1 MSNSRNLSD
10 LSVVLNASVA
20 NNISLPGNVTANN
33 IVANNNISY
42 SGTLTGGT
50 GIVNIGSGQIYKD
63 ANGNFGIG
71 TTSPAT
77 GLQVQRNSANGTTYA
92 IYTDN
97 GAAGAGTNIA
107 GIGFSNAGAMKSSIT
122 AGVYGNDFMAFNVA
136 GSGTAE
142 RMRIDS
148 GGNLGLGVTPSAW
161 ASSWRVFQNVG
172 GSLASSAGSFILLT
186 NNSYSNGTNYIYVNN
201 GYASQYIQNNS
212 QHQWFTAASGTAG
225 NPITFTQAMTLD
237 ASGNLGVNV
246 VPVSNSLSLAEAKNL
261 SWIWAGNGYNYAN
274 IFNQTSS
281 AALILASGYQ
291 KSGNSNAFA
300 SSVPVAWSRSAI
312 NVNNSNIIFYADPAS
327 TVAVGTDITPTERMR
342 IDSSGMTTFNGT
354 IKNAGG
360 IKRYSKFY
368 ENPGATNYVFELMRI
383 SRDSA
388 SWSTQIGYEITIY
401 NEYYRGGMTKWFVDY
416 NQVNSGTVYCIG
428 SSGTLLMKLYLGTEV
443 TVSGTIK
450 YRPVL
455 IDVPAYQTMRIEVAY
470 GTSEVASISAQGQ
483 VQFVATGS
491 AGGGGAQ
498 YTGEI
503 NLMAGLGFPATQVA
517 SSDANTLDD
526 YEEGTCT
533 VYLSDGTATV
543 ATTAYYTKIGR
554 QVSIIIQMYGR
565 ITTGFSTSANLRITG
580 FPFIFSGVSES
591 ILSNPHS
598 SANSLVAEGSNGNS
612 YALLYKVNSTNTQ
625 DWAAFTLASV
635 GAAAGASISVYGTI
649 TYNTTT

>member
-42 SGTLTGGT
+42 SGTLTGGA

-97 GAAGAGTNIA
+97 GAAGAGINVA

-136 GSGTAE
+136 GSGTTE

-161 ASSWRVFQNVG
+161 SVSTKALQLAS
-172 GSLASSAGSFILLT
+172 GSLAT
-186 NNSYSNGTNYIYVNN
+186 NGTNYIDLFQNAYDDGTGKKYVNT
-201 GYASQYIQNNS
+201 GYASQYRQTSGTHN
-212 QHQWFTAASGTAG
+212 WLTASSNTAG
-225 NPITFTQAMTLD
+225 NPITFTQAMALD
-237 ASGNLGVNV
+237 ASGYLILKYGGSFVIPDSGGNYG
-246 VPVSNSLSLAEAKNL
+246 
-261 SWIWAGNGYNYAN
+261 AGNGSWIYNNGQTLTIGMRNTVDGVIA
-274 IFNQTSS
+274 FNTG
-281 AALILASGYQ
+281 AS
-291 KSGNSNAFA
+291 
-300 SSVPVAWSRSAI
+300 
-312 NVNNSNIIFYADPAS
+312 
-327 TVAVGTDITPTERMR
+327 ERAR
-342 IDSSGMTTFNGT
+342 IDASGMTTFNGT

-360 IKRYSKFY
+360 IKRYSTSY
-368 ENPGATNYVFELMRI
+368 QNPGATNYVFELMRI

-455 IDVPAYQTMRIEVAY
+455 IDVPAYQTMRIEVVY

-543 ATTAYYTKIGR
+543 STTAYYTKIGR

-580 FPFIFSGVSES
+580 FPFIFSGFSES